1 MDTFQT
7 NDDVRARNRSAL
19 FILLGILMVT
29 VVFSFLPASWFGI
42 KPLRNT
48 HQRVDLSALSLDGV
62 ARDTDKDGSIS
73 WKELVTDSLSA
84 SDIAEMEKGEQID
97 PEVVAN
103 LNDPNNLT
111 ASFSKNLYTASA
123 YLSKNQVSDPASQQD
138 VVNQL
143 IAQEA
148 SKITTKQ
155 YSLSDINVAKTESKE
170 SIKTYGNSVA
180 TILQSMIS
188 EKSITD
194 DFSSVQGYIETQD
207 KEALVPISKDYI
219 KVKTSFDKLL
229 SLSVPLSAAT
239 YHTMVLNR
247 VGEYRDT
254 LYNLSQIETDP
265 MRAMLLI
272 QKYPEIT
279 LKTLRIYAQLSNYF
293 DTKNIVFT
301 SKDPG
306 YVFTVG
312 YTLK

>member
-170 SIKTYGNSVA
+170 SIKAYGNSVA